1 MLISSR
7 CYSISVVITI
17 YKVKAFGEFEA
28 VIDWDAC
35 GSINEPWFTLNRYTN
50 QFWRPID
57 ERAPSNNNF
66 VRWQGEK
73 ADQYSELVARIG
85 VLPLGD
91 AEILPL
97 VVETINYFV
106 TNKW

>member
-1 MLISSR
+1 M
-7 CYSISVVITI
+7 
-17 YKVKAFGEFEA
+17 
-28 VIDWDAC
+28 
-35 GSINEPWFTLNRYTN
+35 
-50 QFWRPID
+50 
-57 ERAPSNNNF
+57 ERTRALL